1 MIKILFDRNSNTAI
15 LLAGILAIV
24 VGVGVARFAF
34 TSLLPFMLEDSLT
47 LTYAGV
53 LASFN
58 FVGYLSGALF
68 SIFIQDINTKVKYF
82 RIGFVLSIVTT
93 LILGITTNETLWLLS
108 RVAAGFGSAMV
119 LIVGAAIVMVKLDF
133 KDKTKAMGIHF
144 SGIGFAITLSE
155 VISQAVL
162 KNGSWS
168 DAWLVLS
175 VFALLISFYSLY
187 ILSFD
192 KVLKL
197 EAPKH
202 KLSKSIFT
210 PYVILLILAYF
221 TEGVGFVVQ
230 GTFLPDII
238 NSLNGLEGY
247 GSVGWLVVGLAGIP
261 SSIIWMRLAH
271 KYGSVNII
279 MVAMGLQ
286 VLGILIP
293 TFSTDIYLNLL
304 SGALYGSTFIGLVA
318 LFMNL
323 GGQIAGKNPVVLMG
337 AMTAAYGVGQVSAP
351 LYSVALVEY
360 FGNYNATL
368 YLSAFIVF
376 LGILF
381 LAYAKRIA
389 A

>member
-155 VISQAVL
+155 VISQVVL

-261 SSIIWMRLAH
+261 SSIIWMSLAH

-376 LGILF
+376 LGIVF